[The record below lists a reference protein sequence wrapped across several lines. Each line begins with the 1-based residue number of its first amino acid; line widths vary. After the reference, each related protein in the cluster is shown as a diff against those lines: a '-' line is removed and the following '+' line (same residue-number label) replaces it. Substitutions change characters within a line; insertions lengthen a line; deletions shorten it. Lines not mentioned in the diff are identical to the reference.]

1 MQKIF
6 SQSLIFSTIKIG
18 IIDDVLKSVPIMEN
32 DSIFELGCGTGAVL
46 QRIIETHGTTNIA
59 IGGSDISINA
69 IEIARRQTF
78 SVENTQFYVISMTEK
93 NELVPDN
100 TQDLVISFGAF
111 AMYLFKEEMVVALK
125 EALRFQKSKYM
136 SNISNIF

>member
-1 MQKIF
+1 
-6 SQSLIFSTIKIG
+6 
-18 IIDDVLKSVPIMEN
+18 MEN

-46 QRIIETHGTTNIA
+46 QRIIETHGTNIA

-93 NELVPDN
+93 NELIPDN

>member
-1 MQKIF
+1 
-6 SQSLIFSTIKIG
+6 
-18 IIDDVLKSVPIMEN
+18 MEN

-46 QRIIETHGTTNIA
+46 QRIIETHGITNIA

-78 SVENTQFYVISMTEK
+78 SVETTQFYVISMTEK

-100 TQDLVISFGAF
+100 TQDLVTVSYTHLTLPTI
-111 AMYLFKEEMVVALK
+111 LLV
-125 EALRFQKSKYM
+125 
-136 SNISNIF
+136 